1 MDPITFAAGAATV
14 LSAAQLIPQVTR
26 ARALSSVAGLSV
38 SWTVV
43 GACLNLGWLG
53 YRWSEGIW
61 LGLIS
66 PTVALAL
73 YIVLFA
79 MIVGHRHHNVIAIV
93 GTAVAFAGVLV
104 GAVLNGWV
112 AVGAMLAAGSIVHL
126 WPSIWAAY
134 RSHEPMAVSATT
146 WAVGLAQAVLW
157 GFYGWGTGDSVHL
170 LYGAATA
177 PATLAI
183 LIRVVYVRLRLRRA
197 TASGLEP
204 GVATA

>member
-1 MDPITFAAGAATV
+1 MDPITFVAGAATV
-14 LSAAQLIPQVTR
+14 LSAGQLIPQVSR
-26 ARALSSVAGLSV
+26 ARALSSVAGLSA

-66 PTVALAL
+66 PTIALML
-73 YIVLFA
+73 YVLLFA

-93 GTAVAFAGVLV
+93 ATAVAFAAVV
-104 GAVLNGWV
+104 VSAVLSGWV
-112 AVGAMLAAGSIVHL
+112 AVGAMLASGSVVHL
-126 WPSIWAAY
+126 WPSLWAVY
-134 RSHEPMAVSATT
+134 RSKEPTAVSVTT
-146 WAVGLAQAVLW
+146 WIVGLTQAVLW
-157 GFYGWGTGDSVHL
+157 GVYGWGTGDSVHL
-170 LYGAATA
+170 LYGIATA

-183 LIRVVYVRLRLRRA
+183 LGRVVYVRIRSRRA
-197 TASGLEP
+197 VANRLDP